1 MPLRAPSE
9 ASSPQRIDHSDIS
22 ALTEQLL
29 RSSDELVAMTEQ
41 IAQAR
46 QVLEYDSDLRKRA
59 LATAVREHLI
69 AGESAAAAE
78 TYGRASIGY
87 GEALDKLKAGY
98 TAAEQVR
105 AEHDAK
111 LTHWKSIQSAL
122 SCLKTV
128 AGNV

>member
-1 MPLRAPSE
+1 MPTAQDK
-9 ASSPQRIDHSDIS
+9 SPQRLDHTDIS

-29 RSSDELVAMTEQ
+29 RASDELAAMTEHV
-41 IAQAR
+41 AQAR

-59 LATAVREHLI
+59 LATSVREHLI

-98 TAAEQVR
+98 IGSRTGASG
-105 AEHDAK
+105 
-111 LTHWKSIQSAL
+111 T
-122 SCLKTV
+122 
-128 AGNV
+128 